1 MDLPTKIKSVYS
13 RATCLYTKEQIE
25 TALDKMAHEISV
37 QLADKNPI
45 FLCVVIGGIVTLGN
59 LLPRL
64 DFPLEVDYIHA
75 TRYRSGTKGG
85 ELEWRAVPSQSLTD
99 RVVVIV
105 DDFLDQG
112 VTLQATVDYCKE
124 KGAKAVLV
132 AALLEKDIQRKP
144 SALQHADFVGLTVED
159 VYIFGY
165 GLDYQEYLRNVPGIY
180 AVANEDR

>member
-1 MDLPTKIKSVYS
+1 MDLPTKIRNVYS
-13 RATCLYTKEQIE
+13 RATCLYTKAQVE
-25 TALDKMAHEISV
+25 TALDKMAEEISAK
-37 QLADKNPI
+37 LAVSNPI
-45 FLCVVIGGIVTLGN
+45 FLCVVVGGIVTLGN

-85 ELEWRAVPSQSLTD
+85 ALEWRAVPSRPLKD
-99 RVVVIV
+99 RTVVIV

-112 VTLQATVDYCKE
+112 LTLQATVDYCK
-124 KGAKAVLV
+124 KQGAKEVLV
-132 AALLEKDIQRKP
+132 AVLLEKDIQRKP
-144 SALQHADFVGLTVED
+144 NAIQHGDFVGLKVDD

-180 AVANEDR
+180 SVAAEDR